1 MRPIVIDNLF
11 SSEELFFLYK
21 ELLGSNGWTVDAHT
35 DDQLSHT
42 PVGFTS
48 SPQFRI
54 KYGDFTYNYPLYLYF
69 QSIMFR
75 LKEKLKEKHIG
86 LPSILKAVKLNITYH
101 DAVIHRLHHDTNDS
115 LDKTILLFLTPVW
128 ESAWK
133 GSFYVDG
140 EEFKFKPGSAVIC
153 DSTEW
158 HTGEEPSASTHKW
171 VRLTANLVVGKY
183 GKRPGKYDEII

>member
-1 MRPIVIDNLF
+1 MRPVVIDNLF

-21 ELLGSNGWTVDAHT
+21 EVLGSNGWTVDAHT
-35 DDQLSHT
+35 DAELSHT
-42 PVGFTS
+42 PSGFTS
-48 SPQFRI
+48 SPQLRI
-54 KYGDFTYNYPLYLYF
+54 RVGEITYNYPLYLYF

-86 LPSILKAVKLNITYH
+86 LPFMLKAVKLNITYH
-101 DAVIHRLHHDTNDS
+101 DAVIHRLHHDTTDP

-140 EEFKFKPGSAVIC
+140 EEFKCKPGSAVIC

-171 VRLTANLVVGKY
+171 LRLTANLVVGKH
-183 GKRPGKYDEII
+183 GQRPGKYDEVK